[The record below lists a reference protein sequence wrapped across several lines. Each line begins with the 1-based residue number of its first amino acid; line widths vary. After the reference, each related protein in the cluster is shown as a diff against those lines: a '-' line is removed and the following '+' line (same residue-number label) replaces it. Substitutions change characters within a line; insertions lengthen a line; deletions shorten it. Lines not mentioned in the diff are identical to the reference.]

1 MRMNLDLFDL
11 SNNGETWTESIT
23 DDAVVLRQFL
33 ANRSDELLVAI
44 QDIEKQAP
52 FRHMQTAGGFTMS
65 AAITGC
71 GDYGWISDRRGY
83 RYSKTDPLTSQPWP
97 TMPEILKEIAQQC
110 ADKAGYANFN
120 PDACLINRYEAKSK
134 MSLHQDKDEQ
144 DFTAPIVSISLGV
157 PATFLF
163 GGLSR
168 SDKTIKVPVTHGDV
182 VVWGGSSRLF
192 FHGVSPIKQNYH
204 PFWGEHRINITFR
217 EAG

>member
-1 MRMNLDLFDL
+1 MNLDLFDL

-44 QDIEKQAP
+44 QGIEKQSP

-83 RYSKTDPLTSQPWP
+83 RYSKTDPLTNKPWP
-97 TMPEILKEIAQQC
+97 TMPDILKETAQQC

-120 PDACLINRYEAKSK
+120 PDACLINRYEPKSK

-163 GGLSR
+163 GGPNR

-182 VVWGGSSRLF
+182 VVWGGTSRLF

-217 EAG
+217 VAG